1 MKNQE
6 YIFLR
11 RPMKW
16 LGHYLSI
23 AYYDVAFRIFF
34 IALTL
39 KLFLFTYSVGL
50 DAESFF
56 PSAGAIWAG
65 LSVSL
70 LIKGYRL
77 KYAYLFFLNFFSS
90 AIFFSNAL
98 YQKYFD
104 DFVTL
109 FDLSHLHQL
118 SSVAGITIGMIGIEA
133 LFIVDFIFLPFL
145 FLRLKKMTGQKFIFV
160 ERVKVIT
167 IFLLA
172 GLIFNVGVMTFN
184 MRSGNDFF
192 ASIFYRQHF
201 VKYMGI
207 VNYQIVD
214 AYYYARRM
222 KEKMQITQ
230 KDIDTVADWKI
241 MRDNGLS
248 ANPLTGDCKGMNL
261 IIIQVESL
269 QNFVIGKS
277 HGGREI
283 TPNLNKLAREGL
295 YFNNIFDQT
304 AAGNSSDATLLANA
318 SLYPARGGAVSFL
331 YYQNRFDSLARVLNA
346 RGYTTAVMEGFKRHF
361 WNNASFDRALG
372 FDHQFYEEDFI
383 MTEKIGS
390 GIRGLSDKAFFSQ
403 SFEKIRDLP
412 VPFYAFLRTLSSHA
426 PFAHIT
432 AEIDDFPLHE
442 MEGKLIG
449 YYIRAMHYA
458 DSAIGE
464 FLNKLSEYNLRSNT
478 IIAVYGD
485 HRARLTYNELKKIDV
500 GDAREGKKIPLI
512 ISMPHMKKGEK
523 RDIIGGLIDIAP
535 TVCNLLGINTSD
547 ELFLG
552 KDLAGMYNGFV
563 IFRDGSYVDK
573 NGYLNR
579 TEIKRQLSVS
589 DLILEKDI
597 IQLLGKNKSFNK

>member
-1 MKNQE
+1 MAQRE
-6 YIFLR
+6 YRLLKGLR
-11 RPMKW
+11 KREW
-16 LGHYLSI
+16 HYLLI
-23 AYYDVAFRIFF
+23 AYHDILFRTFF
-34 IALTL
+34 LILAL
-39 KLFLFTYSVGL
+39 KLLLFTYASGL
-50 DAESFF
+50 DTKSFF
-56 PSAGAIWAG
+56 PSFGAILMALG
-65 LSVSL
+65 TSL
-70 LIKGYRL
+70 LIKRRSL
-77 KYAYLFFLNFFSS
+77 KFAYLASINLLYSL
-90 AIFFSNAL
+90 IFFSNSL

-104 DFVTL
+104 DFITL
-109 FDLSHLHQL
+109 YDLSHMHQL
-118 SSVAGITIGMIGIEA
+118 LSVAGITIGMIGMEA
-133 LFIVDFIFLPFL
+133 LFIADFIFLPF
-145 FLRLKKMTGQKFIFV
+145 FVFRLKTADHKFIFS
-160 ERVKVIT
+160 ERAKAMSV
-167 IFLLA
+167 FLLA

-192 ASIFYRQHF
+192 RSIFYRSHF
-201 VKYMGI
+201 ANHAGI
-207 VNYQIVD
+207 INYHIFETYCYV
-214 AYYYARRM
+214 RRM
-222 KEKMQITQ
+222 KEKIKATPE
-230 KDIDTVADWKI
+230 DIRMIVDWKVI
-241 MRDNGLS
+241 RNKGLS
-248 ANPLTGDCKGMNL
+248 TNPLTGACKGMNL

-304 AAGNSSDATLLANA
+304 AAGVSSDATLLANA
-318 SLYPARGGAVSFL
+318 SLYPARWGAASFL

-346 RGYTTAVMEGFKRHF
+346 RGYTTAVMEGFKRYF

-383 MTEKIGS
+383 MTEKIGWD
-390 GIRGLSDKAFFSQ
+390 IIGLSDKAFFSQ
-403 SFEKIRDLP
+403 SFEKIRDLH

-442 MEGKLIG
+442 MEGERIG

-547 ELFLG
+547 EFFLG

-597 IQLLGKNKSFNK
+597 IQLSGKNKSFNK